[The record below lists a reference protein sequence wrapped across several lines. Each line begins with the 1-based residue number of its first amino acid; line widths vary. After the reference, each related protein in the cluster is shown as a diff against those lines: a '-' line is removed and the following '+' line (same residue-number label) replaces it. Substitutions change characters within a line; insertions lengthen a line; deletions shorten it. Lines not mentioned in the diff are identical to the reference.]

1 MTARLITVAWLLLV
15 WLTLMESITV
25 GAVLGGLAVAVGL
38 TALFP
43 ERSRGSSAWTIRP
56 HRVIA
61 MAVYF
66 SVRFVEANV
75 EVAAKVIAP
84 RPERLRR
91 GIVGVSVISTSRT
104 LRATLA
110 NAVSLTPGTFIIDID
125 ESTSTMYV
133 HVLDVAS
140 PDEVRLAIH
149 RLERMIAL
157 AFGPS
162 STIDELDRR
171 IAALSAAHDVGPVA
185 ASSNDDAGSTN
196 EGGG

>member
-1 MTARLITVAWLLLV
+1 MTSRLITVAWLLLV

-25 GAVLGGLAVAVGL
+25 GAVLGGLAVAVGV

-43 ERSRGSSAWTIRP
+43 ERSRRASSWTIRP
-56 HRVIA
+56 HRVVA

-66 SVRFVEANV
+66 SVRFVEANL
-75 EVAAKVIAP
+75 EVASKVIAP

-91 GIVGVSVISTSRT
+91 GIVGVPVVSTSRT

-110 NAVSLTPGTFIIDID
+110 NGVSLTPGTFIIDID

-140 PDEVRLAIH
+140 PDQVRLAIH
-149 RLERMIAL
+149 RLERMIAM

-162 STIDELDRR
+162 STIAELDRR
-171 IAALSAAHDVGPVA
+171 IAALSAAVDAGSIA
-185 ASSNDDAGSTN
+185 APSNDDAGSTD